1 MSLSRLTPGTVTA
14 RYLIREFLGLFLPIM
29 LAFIVIYLIVDFF
42 DRLDLLLKNHAGL
55 SAILR
60 YFLFKIPLIVTQIL
74 PPAVL
79 AAMLISLG
87 MLSRRNEITALRAS
101 GVSLVQTATPLLG
114 VAAAFSVATLVWDE
128 TIVPYCMRE
137 YQYVNDIEIRKR
149 PQRAI
154 LSLDRDIWYHGSD
167 GFYNIEHIDP
177 RRQTLYGVTLY
188 RTDADFTLHSIVETL
203 AVHWTGS
210 GWETSGTVEHTI
222 GADGEITTAVLP
234 HEPLLQHETLS
245 DFLDVRREPE
255 ELNYLALRQRIKDL
269 SRKGIDASAYLVD
282 LNLKLAVPFTTLVLA
297 CVAVP
302 LAGRVQRHPSLAGIV
317 GTGLATGFGYW
328 VILALSNSLGQSGVL
343 PPVISAWT
351 ANGIYLLLASA
362 LFLSGE

>member
-1 MSLSRLTPGTVTA
+1 MSPLRISPGAVTA
-14 RYLIREFLGLFLPIM
+14 RYLVREFIGFLVPIA
-29 LAFIVIYLIVDFF
+29 LTFIILYLIVDFF
-42 DRLDLLLKNHAGL
+42 DRLDVLLKNQATL
-55 SAILR
+55 SAIVR
-60 YFLFKIPLIVTQIL
+60 YFLFKLPLIVTQIL

-101 GVSLVQTATPLLG
+101 GVSLVQTATPLLAL
-114 VAAAFSVATLVWDE
+114 AAALSVATLIWNE

-137 YQYVNDIEIRKR
+137 FQFVKDIEIRKR
-149 PQRAI
+149 EQRAI
-154 LSLDRDIWYHGSD
+154 LSDRDIWYHGAD

-188 RTDADFTLHSIVETL
+188 RTDADFALRSIIETP
-203 AVHWTGS
+203 VVRWTGS
-210 GWETSGTVEHTI
+210 GWDSEGAVEHTI
-222 GADGEITTAVLP
+222 TPDGEVGTT
-234 HEPLLQHETLS
+234 PLRPDQLLLHETIS
-245 DFLDVRREPE
+245 DFLEVHREPE

-269 SRKGIDASAYLVD
+269 SRKGIDASSYFVD
-282 LNLKLAVPFTTLVLA
+282 LNLKLAVPFTTFILA

-302 LAGRVQRHPSLAGIV
+302 LAGRVQRHPSLAAII

-343 PPVISAWT
+343 PPVVSAWT
-351 ANGIYLLLASA
+351 ANGIFALLGGV
-362 LFLSGE
+362 LFLSSE

>member
-1 MSLSRLTPGTVTA
+1 MAALRITPGAVTS
-14 RYLIREFLGLFLPIM
+14 RYLVREFLGFLIPIA
-29 LAFIVIYLIVDFF
+29 LTFVILYLIVDFF
-42 DRLDLLLKNHAGL
+42 DRLDLLLKNHASL

-60 YFLFKIPLIVTQIL
+60 YFLFKLPLIITQIL

-101 GVSLVQTATPLLG
+101 GVSLLQTATPLLAL
-114 VAAAFSVATLVWDE
+114 AAALSVATLIWDE

-137 YQYVNDIEIRKR
+137 FQFVKDIEIRKR
-149 PQRAI
+149 EQRAI
-154 LSLDRDIWYHGSD
+154 LSDRDIWYHGAD

-188 RTDADFTLHSIVETL
+188 RTDADFALRSIIETP
-203 AVHWTGS
+203 AIHWTGT
-210 GWETSGTVEHTI
+210 GWDSTEATEHI
-222 GADGEITTAVLP
+222 INPDGEVSTTALRP
-234 HEPLLQHETLS
+234 EQFLLHETLG

-255 ELNYLALRQRIKDL
+255 ELNYLALRQRISDL
-269 SRKGIDASAYLVD
+269 SRKGIDASSYLVD
-282 LNLKLAVPFTTLVLA
+282 LNLKLAVPFTTFILA

-302 LAGRVQRHPSLAGIV
+302 LAGRVQRHPSLAGII
-317 GTGLATGFGYW
+317 GSGLATGFAYW

-343 PPVISAWT
+343 PPVVSAWT
-351 ANGIYLLLASA
+351 ANGIFVLLGGV
-362 LFLSGE
+362 LFLSSE